1 MKFTSRTTVGAN
13 LFGFMTILIYGDISV
28 SKYQW
33 TAHVSLFQ
41 ISAIA
46 STELITAFVLYF
58 IQSICTKNPF
68 RMEIAAN

>member
-1 MKFTSRTTVGAN
+1 MI
-13 LFGFMTILIYGDISV
+13 ILISNDISV

-41 ISAIA
+41 ILATA

-58 IQSICTKNPF
+58 IQNICTKNPF
-68 RMEIAAN
+68 RMEITVNYEKH